1 MKILITGGAGYI
13 GSVLCEELLNIGHE
27 VVCLDNLFFQ
37 QTPNANLFH
46 NKNYTFIR
54 EDVQNINTVNSI
66 ASSCDV
72 IIPLAALVG
81 APICSRYPLLAK
93 ETNLNS
99 IKKLIDNLSKDQLV
113 IMPITNSGYGIGNAN
128 EVCTEDSPLNPISNY
143 GRDKVELEKY
153 IIDTKENFVSFRL
166 ATVFGCSPRM
176 RIDLLVND
184 FVYKAKK
191 DNFLVLFEHQF
202 VRNYIH
208 VRDVCNAF
216 MYSLSNWD
224 SFKNEIFNLGLSDAN
239 LSKLEL
245 AQRIKIQI
253 PNLTIIK
260 EEFTKDPD
268 QRNYIVSN
276 EKVEKLGFRPS
287 FSIDRGI
294 DELVKFYSALPRGNF
309 SNV

>member
-54 EDVQNINTVNSI
+54 EDVQNISTVNSI

-81 APICSRYPLLAK
+81 APICSRYPSLAK

-99 IKKLIDNLSKDQLV
+99 IKKLIDSLSKDQLV

-153 IIDTKENFVSFRL
+153 ILDNKENFVSFRL

-184 FVYKAKK
+184 FVYRAKK

-208 VRDVCNAF
+208 IRDVCNAF

-245 AQRIKIQI
+245 AQRIKNQI

-276 EKVEKLGFRPS
+276 EKVEKLGFQPS